1 LKPISLKIVAII
13 ATCNRPELLKSRA
26 LASIANQTITPDYL
40 IVCDDSEPENKVIN
54 KSVVDSISLSG
65 CSVFYLQNH
74 RSKGASGCWNSA
86 VDLVLREIGNSPNIV
101 LAFLDDDDSWSP
113 EYLETCLKT
122 MTSNH
127 LDMIAAGI
135 QRIEEK
141 PGPMSSLAPE
151 KLEPDLFLV
160 GNPGIQ
166 GSNLFLKLDLFL
178 KAGCFDESLS
188 SATDR
193 DLCIRIADLGCIRYS
208 AVPRALVQH
217 YAELYRPR
225 LSTKGSDA
233 KLNGLTSFWQ
243 KYFGRMT
250 QNQQLQFTQRAK
262 SLFDWRRPLIN
273 NEKLTLQPAQAPVV
287 LGISLGVEYL
297 GLPTLVNKLIE
308 FRNKQLIG
316 LDVVFFGENHVSN
329 DSVQNSIQTLRENGL
344 GCFLLDRFSFG
355 FFGDYSDLD
364 TLSYCCLQISESRP
378 GSEAW
383 LLEVNGASQYSDE
396 FDTVSALF
404 RGYRAKKISQSS
416 LPSKFADSSESNLL
430 ELRQKI
436 RQQRIESAKCRVSS
450 YFSAGELTLL
460 GCGSEAVVFTDQKTV
475 FKCIDYWK
483 TRIPEAQLNF
493 LKSQGNT
500 WGDIHGLYALESVQA
515 DGPWIL
521 ITYRYEK
528 SVPYNGGRTDDLIR
542 FMDGCSRAG
551 IVCNNVHPKNLVVT
565 ESEVKLIDYGSDIRP
580 WSLLGFEHMARRAF
594 LTCYHADH
602 RNLKRLMRQVL
613 ETLELP
619 EMKGYPEFRQKLD
632 FPFDTIRYPA
642 KFDTVDPC
650 HKFVLI
656 VGIISLEPDVL
667 LPLLQSLA
675 HLKACNSIA
684 SLKVL
689 LLDNYCPKAS
699 LESVARQLQSKNMD
713 LVVIPPSRFEA
724 DVQSGLFGNYLK
736 ITPGT
741 QQSIA
746 VSRTMI
752 QRYLGL
758 EMNKNPGAIGWL
770 LDDDMRIDARAL
782 QYLPWLP
789 SFKDNGV
796 DVLLGAYEGASPNPP
811 LNGLRVQ
818 LMDLVHNLQWLNKL
832 PKNIALPN
840 RTTESANTRE
850 QFPDYYYDLSRK
862 HSAHLEKP
870 VWLEPVY
877 DHETVAEARA
887 RLVAGA
893 TGILN
898 GDPLTRGIVPK
909 PCKNPIIEATE
920 SVNRGGCT
928 FVLNPDAL
936 NLTPN
941 TILQIDGKD
950 ARRSDM
956 VWAIVNRHYRDM
968 NIKAVSFPV
977 QHIGRINVTPSVNA
991 DKVLAEIV
999 GSALYAGLTGFLKE
1013 HPHHQLRFT
1022 DHEIDQICEL
1032 STASMNQR
1040 LELLKISMMRIQ
1052 GLAETLHHIDTSN
1065 ELSELHQYLK
1075 DDFSTE
1081 NILTIISWARKL
1093 PKADIQAFL
1102 AHLTLEADDYAAAS
1116 NLQMTNIQ

>member
-1 LKPISLKIVAII
+1 MKIVAII

-40 IVCDDSEPENKVIN
+40 VVCDDSEPENKVIN
-54 KSVVDSISLSG
+54 RSVVDSISLSG

-74 RSKGASGCWNSA
+74 RSNGASGCWNSA
-86 VDLVLREIGNSPNIV
+86 VDLVLREFENSPDIV

-113 EYLETCLKT
+113 DYLETCQNV
-122 MTSNH
+122 MTSSQQ
-127 LDMIAAGI
+127 DMVAAGI
-135 QRIEEK
+135 QRIEGK
-141 PGPMSSLAPE
+141 PNTPVSSFAPE
-151 KLEPDLFLV
+151 KLEPDLFLI

-166 GSNLFLKLDLFL
+166 GSNLFLKLNLFL

-193 DLCIRIADLGCIRYS
+193 DLCIRIADLGGIRYS
-208 AVPRALVQH
+208 AVPRILVQH
-217 YAELYRPR
+217 YAEPYRPR
-225 LSTKGSDA
+225 LSTKGSDE

-243 KYFGRMT
+243 KYSGRMT
-250 QNQQLQFTQRAK
+250 QSQQLQFYQRAN
-262 SLFDWRRPLIN
+262 SLFDWQRPSIN
-273 NEKLTLQPAQAPVV
+273 NETLTPQPVQPPVV
-287 LGISLGVEYL
+287 LGISLGVENSSL
-297 GLPTLVNKLIE
+297 QTLVNKLIE

-316 LDVVFFGENHVSN
+316 LDIVFLGENHVSN

-344 GCFLLDRFSFG
+344 GCFLLDRFSSD
-355 FFGDYSDLD
+355 FFEDYSDLD
-364 TLSYCCLQISESRP
+364 ALSYCCLQISEARP
-378 GSEAW
+378 GSETW
-383 LLEVNGASQYSDE
+383 LLEVSDASQPPDE
-396 FDTVSALF
+396 FNTISALF
-404 RGYRAKKISQSS
+404 QRYGAKKIYQSS
-416 LPSKFADSSESNLL
+416 LPSKIADSPESNLL
-430 ELRQKI
+430 EFRQRI
-436 RQQRIESAKCRVSS
+436 HQQRIESAKYRVSS

-460 GCGSEAVVFTDQKTV
+460 GCGSEAVVFTDQKTI

-493 LKSQGNT
+493 LKSQGGT
-500 WGDIHGLYALESVQA
+500 WGDTPGLYALESVLA

-521 ITYRYEK
+521 ITYPYEK
-528 SVPYNGGRTDDLIR
+528 SVPYKGGHENDLIR

-551 IVCNNVHPKNLVVT
+551 IVCNNVHPKNLVMT
-565 ESEVKLIDYGSDIRP
+565 ESGVKLIDYGSDIRP

-594 LTCYHADH
+594 LACYHADH
-602 RNLKRLMRQVL
+602 RDLKRLMCQALV
-613 ETLELP
+613 TSELP

-632 FPFDTIRYPA
+632 FPFDAIRYPA
-642 KFDTVDPC
+642 KFDIVEPC

-656 VGIISLEPDVL
+656 VGIISSEPDVL
-667 LPLLQSLA
+667 LPLLQSLV

-689 LLDNYCPKAS
+689 LLDNYCPTAS
-699 LESVARQLQSKNMD
+699 LESVTHQLQSKNMD
-713 LVVIPPSRFEA
+713 LAVITPSQFEA
-724 DVQSGLFGNYLK
+724 DAHAGLFGSNLK
-736 ITPGT
+736 IRLGT

-752 QRYLGL
+752 QRYMGL
-758 EMNKNPGAIGWL
+758 EMNKNPGAISWL
-770 LDDDMRIDARAL
+770 LDDDMRVDARAL

-789 SFKDNGV
+789 AFRDNGV

-818 LMDLVHNLQWLNKL
+818 LMDIVHNLQWLNKL
-832 PKNIALPN
+832 PQNIALPN
-840 RTTESANTRE
+840 RAAENENTRE

-862 HSAHLEKP
+862 HSAHLENP
-870 VWLEPVY
+870 MWLEPVY

-887 RLVAGA
+887 RLIAGA

-898 GDPLTRGIVPK
+898 GDPLTRGIVARL
-909 PCKNPIIEATE
+909 CKNPIIEAAE

-941 TILQIDGKD
+941 TILQIEGRD

-956 VWAIVNRHYRDM
+956 IWAVVNRHYRGM

-991 DKVLAEIV
+991 DKVLAEVV
-999 GSALYAGLTGFLKE
+999 GSALYAGLTSFLKE
-1013 HPHHQLRFT
+1013 HSNHRLRFT
-1022 DHEIDQICEL
+1022 DLEIEQICEL
-1032 STASMNQR
+1032 STASMSQR

-1052 GLAETLHHIDTSN
+1052 GLTETLHHIDTSN

-1093 PKADIQAFL
+1093 SKADIQTFL
-1102 AHLTLEADDYAAAS
+1102 AHLTLEADDYAAGL
-1116 NLQMTNIQ
+1116 NLQTTNI